1 MMIHSRTALAERFF
15 SGNSAT
21 YEQIANFSSLGLDGW
36 WKRKIVNKIPHNPT
50 RILDQACGTGLLTFR
65 IAERFP
71 VCRIFGVDLQDEYLG
86 IARQKAQALKLT
98 TVEFIQGKAEDVVL
112 EGDFDCLTSCYLAK
126 YADLARLVSH
136 AHDMLREGGMF
147 IVHEL
152 TYPTRLLYEFL
163 WNIHFRLLQAYG
175 AWRHPEWRIAFHEL
189 PVCLKETRWIDELV
203 GALNANKFTD
213 INIEYL
219 AFGASAIVSA
229 RK

>member
-1 MMIHSRTALAERFF
+1 MTMHSGTALAERFF

-21 YEQIANFSSLGLDGW
+21 YEQIANFTSLGLDGW

-50 RILDQACGTGLLTFR
+50 RILDQACGTGLLTFK
-65 IAERFP
+65 IAQRFP
-71 VCRIFGVDLQDEYLG
+71 LCRILGVDLQDEYLG
-86 IARQKAQALKLT
+86 IARQKAQALRLT
-98 TVEFIQGKAEDVVL
+98 SVEFIHGKAEDVVL
-112 EGDFDCLTSCYLAK
+112 EGDFDCITSCYLAK
-126 YADLARLVSH
+126 YADLTRLVSH

-189 PVCLKETRWIDELV
+189 PVCLKETR
-203 GALNANKFTD
+203 
-213 INIEYL
+213 
-219 AFGASAIVSA
+219 
-229 RK
+229 